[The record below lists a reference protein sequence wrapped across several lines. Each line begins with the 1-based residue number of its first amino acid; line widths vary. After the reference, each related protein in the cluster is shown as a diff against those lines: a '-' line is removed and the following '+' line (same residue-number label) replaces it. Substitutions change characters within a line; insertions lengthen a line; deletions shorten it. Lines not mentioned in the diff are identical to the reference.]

1 MTAYKTRWFDRWAQ
15 KQGLLDAQLCVAV
28 SEMESGLFEA
38 NLGSGLFKKRI
49 ARAGQ
54 GKSAG
59 FRTLVATQHQGRW
72 FFVFGFAK
80 NVRSNID
87 KDEENALKHLA
98 AYLLKMSDNELK
110 IAQNSGEIIGVH
122 CNA

>member
-1 MTAYKTRWFDRWAQ
+1 MTAYKTRWFDRWAR
-15 KQGLLDAQLCVAV
+15 KQGLFDAQLCGAIA
-28 SEMESGLFEA
+28 EMEAGLFEA
-38 NLGSGLFKKRI
+38 NLGAGLFKKRI

-59 FRTLVATQHQGRW
+59 FRTLVATRHEGRW

-87 KDEENALKHLA
+87 KDEEYALKRLA
-98 AYLLKMSDNELK
+98 LYLLEMSDTELET
-110 IAQNSGEIIGVH
+110 AQNAGEVIGVN

>member
-1 MTAYKTRWFDRWAQ
+1 MTAYKTRWFDRWAR
-15 KQGLLDAQLCVAV
+15 KQGLFEAQLCCAIA
-28 SEMESGLFEA
+28 EMEAGLFEA
-38 NLGSGLFKKRI
+38 NLGAGLFKKRI

-59 FRTLVATQHQGRW
+59 FRTLVATRHEGRW

-87 KDEENALKHLA
+87 KDEEDALKRLA
-98 AYLLKMSDNELK
+98 LYLLEMSDTELK
-110 IAQNSGEIIGVH
+110 KAQNAGEIIGVN

>member
-1 MTAYKTRWFDRWAQ
+1 MTAYKTHWFDRWAR
-15 KQGLLDAQLCVAV
+15 KQGLLDVQLCGAIA
-28 SEMESGLFEA
+28 EMEAGLFEA
-38 NLGSGLFKKRI
+38 NLGTGLFKKRI

-59 FRTLVATQHQGRW
+59 FRTLVATRHEGRW

-87 KDEENALKHLA
+87 KDEENALKRLA
-98 AYLLKMSDNELK
+98 LYLLEMSDTELET
-110 IAQNSGEIIGVH
+110 AQNAGEVIGVNCH
-122 CNA
+122 A

>member
-1 MTAYKTRWFDRWAQ
+1 MAVYKTRWFDRWAS
-15 KQGLLDAQLCVAV
+15 KQGLLDAQLCVAA
-28 SEMESGLFEA
+28 SEMAAGLFEA
-38 NLGSGLFKKRI
+38 NLGAGLFKKRI

-59 FRTLVATQHQGRW
+59 FRTLVATRHEGRW

-87 KDEENALKHLA
+87 KDEEDALKRLA
-98 AYLLKMSDNELK
+98 AYFLEMSDKALET
-110 IAQNSGEIIGVH
+110 AQHAGEVIGVN